1 MSVECRSKNG
11 FNSKIRI
18 NFRYS
23 PIKVGLFHSDT
34 PTSALTLIDIRNRP
48 SGVSEEL
55 FRTLVA
61 CSKPSWAYNLQ
72 QTADSISLMDKN
84 YNFERK
90 KLMLPEYGRHIHQ
103 MVDYLCTIEDRALRN
118 EQAQVVVEV
127 MGNINPVLRD
137 ATDFKHKLW
146 DHLLIMSDFKL
157 DVDSPY
163 PMPDRH
169 AVQPKPD
176 KLEYPSKKITYRH
189 YGKNIEHMLA
199 GLKDIPDEQARRTI
213 AINIAK
219 YMRAKAYE
227 YNQEYL
233 PNDIILNDIHKMS
246 HGVITLTEEEIN
258 SARNDY
264 KQAQINNR
272 TRKNYLAAN
281 RTGNKN
287 NGKLNKQ
294 GNKRWQNRTQYK

>member
-1 MSVECRSKNG
+1 MGVYSVTK
-11 FNSKIRI
+11 K
-18 NFRYS
+18 
-23 PIKVGLFHSDT
+23 
-34 PTSALTLIDIRNRP
+34 
-48 SGVSEEL
+48 
-55 FRTLVA
+55 RTQI
-61 CSKPSWAYNLQ
+61 PF
-72 QTADSISLMDKN
+72 MDKN

-176 KLEYPSKKITYRH
+176 KLEYPNKKIAHKH
-189 YGKNIEHMLA
+189 YGKHIEHMLA
-199 GLKDIPDEQARRTI
+199 GLKNVPDEQARKAI

-219 YMRAKAYE
+219 YMRAKAFE

-233 PNDIILNDIHKMS
+233 PNDVILNDIHKIS
-246 HGVITLTEEEIN
+246 QGVITLTEEEIN

-264 KQAQINNR
+264 KQAQTNNR
-272 TRKNYLAAN
+272 ARKNHLPAN

-287 NGKLNKQ
+287 NGKNNKQ
-294 GNKRWQNRTQYK
+294 GNKRWQNRPQYK